1 MLFSRRVNHSIL
13 ALVALS
19 SLTIGAVGCGDDSTS
34 KTTNDASVSVN
45 DLTVVNSADL
55 ASTPSGAD
63 LASTPSSDGAVG
75 NDGGVVGVV
84 DLGGVGDLAVGA
96 SSCTT
101 RITYGNAW
109 IAPASHPNTY
119 DIVSGS
125 VTWDGVCTIDGAN
138 SYATL
143 SNGWK
148 PYFNGHGGCVMA
160 LDQTGCAGA
169 PTTCATRIS
178 YGPAWSAPAGHTNR
192 YDDVAGR
199 VTWDRAC
206 ATSGAQSTA
215 TLSNGWTPT
224 FTGAAA
230 CDLSLDYTQCGGL
243 YVNSVLPSGC
253 ADPGVLHDGNRYLVA
268 CTSGDAGDAFPIYS
282 SPDLVNWTS
291 IGPIFP
297 SAQKPKWATGDF
309 WAPEIHKVGAGWVAY
324 FTARNSDGMLSI
336 GAASATSPTGPFVDS
351 GAPLVHDPAMGL
363 IDATEFQDSNGA
375 IYLLWK
381 EDGNAVG
388 KPTPIH
394 GQPLAANG
402 LALTGTASTLIT
414 NDQAWEGAVTEG
426 PWLYAHGGS
435 YYLFYSGNSYA
446 NASYAVGVARAASPL
461 GPYTK
466 ATAPIVVSNA
476 AWIGPGH
483 CSVTDGPGGD
493 AYMVYHAWI
502 AGHVNGPGDTRVLL
516 DDRIVWNNGWPAL
529 PGAPSTT
536 SMPMP

>member
-1 MLFSRRVNHSIL
+1 VSHKIL
-13 ALVALS
+13 ALVALVNF
-19 SLTIGAVGCGDDSTS
+19 AAAGCGDDSTVR
-34 KTTNDASVSVN
+34 TGNDASASGGD
-45 DLTVVNSADL
+45 DLSSGAAADL
-55 ASTPSGAD
+55 ASGV
-63 LASTPSSDGAVG
+63 SDG
-75 NDGGVVGVV
+75 GGS
-84 DLGGVGDLAVGA
+84 DLGGGDLGRADLGGGSADLGGGSADLGGGNA
-96 SSCTT
+96 SCST
-101 RITYGNAW
+101 RITYGNFW
-109 IAPASHPNTY
+109 IAPASHPNDY
-119 DIVSGS
+119 DVVSGA
-125 VTWDGVCTIDGAN
+125 VTWDGVCTDDGAN

-148 PYFNGHGGCVMA
+148 PYFTGHGGCVMA

-169 PTTCATRIS
+169 PTACATRVS
-178 YGPAWSAPAGHTNR
+178 YGAAWEAPAGHTNR

-199 VTWDRAC
+199 VTWNRAC
-206 ATSGAQSTA
+206 ASSSASSTA

-224 FTGAAA
+224 FTGSAS
-230 CDLSLDYTQCGGL
+230 CDVSLAYTQCGGL

-253 ADPGVLHDGNRYLVA
+253 ADPGVLHDGSRYLVA

-282 SPDLVNWTS
+282 SPDMVNWTAS
-291 IGPIFP
+291 GHIFP
-297 SAQKPKWATGDF
+297 SASKPKWAMSDF
-309 WAPEIHKVGAGWVAY
+309 WAPEIHKVGADWVAY
-324 FTARNSDGMLSI
+324 FTARNTDGMLSI

-351 GAPLVHDPAMGL
+351 GAPLVHDSAMGL
-363 IDATEFQDSNGA
+363 IDATEFQDANGSL
-375 IYLLWK
+375 YLLWK

-402 LALTGTASTLIT
+402 LALTGSASTLIT

-426 PWLYAHGGS
+426 PWLYAHDGS
-435 YYLFYSGNSYA
+435 YYLLYSGNSYA
-446 NASYAVGVARAASPL
+446 NATYAVGVARAASPL

-466 ATAPIVVSNA
+466 ASAPILVSNA

-493 AYMVYHAWI
+493 TYMVYHAWI
-502 AGHVNGPGDTRVLL
+502 AGHVNGAGDARVLM